1 MRELAKRI
9 ERATRDDFITHEEGI
24 SQYASQIFED
34 RDRIWSEIQELKE
47 EGKSYKEARSTA
59 VENFIFYLLEDNCI
73 RTSYKNLVPKLIS
86 SPIQASIDAIGMDDI
101 EDEVPE
107 ELVGP
112 IDSSGTKI
120 MSRIKEDSDG
130 IVLNVFVRG
139 HSTPTIE
146 IIDEDVDVP
155 ATESKKIKKKR
166 IIVEL
171 PEEELD

>member
-1 MRELAKRI
+1 
-9 ERATRDDFITHEEGI
+9 
-24 SQYASQIFED
+24 
-34 RDRIWSEIQELKE
+34 
-47 EGKSYKEARSTA
+47 
-59 VENFIFYLLEDNCI
+59 
-73 RTSYKNLVPKLIS
+73 
-86 SPIQASIDAIGMDDI
+86 MDDI